1 MLCLEEEF
9 PTPLGSE
16 IYRKIQQRVRE
27 EILEPLEI
35 TSGRIASGRGG
46 CLLDT
51 VAVAIFF
58 FASHLW
64 YITSPSVYAGFVL
77 GIAGYWSGT
86 GLQHTA
92 NHGWWPMP
100 EFKMEPILGLVRK

>member
-46 CLLDT
+46 CLLEKKIRKDID
-51 VAVAIFF
+51 ACRLAN
-58 FASHLW
+58 
-64 YITSPSVYAGFVL
+64 AG
-77 GIAGYWSGT
+77 GS
-86 GLQHTA
+86 
-92 NHGWWPMP
+92 
-100 EFKMEPILGLVRK
+100 